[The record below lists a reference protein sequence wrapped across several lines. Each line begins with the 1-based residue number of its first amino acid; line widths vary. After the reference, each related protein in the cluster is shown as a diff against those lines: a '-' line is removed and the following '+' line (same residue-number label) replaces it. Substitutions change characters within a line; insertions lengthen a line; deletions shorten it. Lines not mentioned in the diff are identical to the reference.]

1 MKITSKQLAI
11 AAFCLTFVLSLELIW
26 QGFEFVTFI
35 LDPSQTPSRQPS
47 DFYAGYVRRGLQ
59 YIGIIAIYTY
69 WLLRSDPQ
77 SSKLQTKFQNSPE
90 PEVIESQ
97 SFLALV
103 KPVWVFFALAFAGF
117 PVTTDIYSYLHFGWM
132 SWMGVNPYLT
142 PASEFVS
149 PMSPFLVWGQSS
161 AYGPISNVLFM
172 AGAAFTPI
180 AVVLGIYALK
190 TILLL
195 LHLTSG
201 YLIWRHLKPL
211 DRHYKK
217 ITIAYLLNPLL
228 LYEFIAE
235 GHIDVL
241 VSTFCIGFIILLR
254 HKRYAAALLAI
265 VAGFFSKTLPIIW
278 LPMACVFLVRQKRWK
293 ALAIAIFIT
302 ATLCI
307 LFSLTIFPNAKAW
320 LSIINPGV
328 AYQTAGSFHNILD
341 ISVNAL
347 YNLTRNNLT
356 QISFLKPGRI
366 VLGFKLM
373 TYLGFIVYYAWRCLQ
388 IYRQRN
394 YEREDLIVEIGW
406 ATLLLFLFATP
417 WYQPWYASILLTIT
431 ALNVKSRLLIAASF
445 LYAFC
450 STSSYHL
457 LAFKSDNTLLLIV
470 SCITVIPTT
479 ILLIGRSPKLIS
491 TLTPFYR
498 P

>member
-1 MKITSKQLAI
+1 MKITSRQLAI

-26 QGFEFVTFI
+26 QGFEFVTFL
-35 LDPSQTPSRQPS
+35 LDPSHQSS
-47 DFYAGYVRRGLQ
+47 VFHAGSVQQGLQ
-59 YIGIIAIYTY
+59 YTGIIAIYIY
-69 WLLRSDPQ
+69 WLLKSEPEN
-77 SSKLQTKFQNSPE
+77 SKPQNSPE
-90 PEVIESQ
+90 PEADETQ

-103 KPVWVFFALAFAGF
+103 KPVWVFFILAFVGF

-149 PMSPFLVWGQSS
+149 PMSPFLIWGQSS
-161 AYGPISNVLFM
+161 TYGPISKILFM
-172 AGAAFTPI
+172 VGAAFTPI
-180 AVVLGIYALK
+180 TVILGVYVLKAVF
-190 TILLL
+190 LL
-195 LHLTSG
+195 LHLTNG

-211 DRHYKK
+211 DHYKK

-241 VSTFCIGFIILLR
+241 VSTFCIAFIILLR
-254 HKRYAAALLAI
+254 HKRYAAVLLAI
-265 VAGFFSKTLPIIW
+265 VAGFFSKTLPIVW
-278 LPMACVFLVRQKRWK
+278 LPMACVFLIRQKRWK

-302 ATLCI
+302 ATLCTV
-307 LFSLTIFPNAKAW
+307 FSLTIFPSAKAW
-320 LSIINPGV
+320 LSIVNPGV

-347 YNLTRNNLT
+347 YNLTP
-356 QISFLKPGRI
+356 IAFLRPVRI

-373 TYLGFIVYYAWRCLQ
+373 TYLGFIIYYAWRCLQ
-388 IYRQRN
+388 IYRQRS
-394 YEREDLIVEIGW
+394 YDREDLIVEIGW
-406 ATLLLFLFATP
+406 ATLFLFLFATP

-431 ALNVKSRLLIAASF
+431 ALNVKSRLLISASL
-445 LYAFC
+445 LYALC
-450 STSSYHL
+450 STCSYHL
-457 LAFKSDNTLLLIV
+457 LAFKSDNILLLLIV

-479 ILLIGRSPKLIS
+479 LLLIWRSPKPIS
-491 TLTPFYR
+491 ILKPCHR

>member
-11 AAFCLTFVLSLELIW
+11 AAFCLAFVLSLELIW
-26 QGFEFVTFI
+26 QGFEFVNFI

-69 WLLRSDPQ
+69 WFLRSDPQ
-77 SSKLQTKFQNSPE
+77 GSKIQDSPE
-90 PEVIESQ
+90 PEANETR
-97 SFLALV
+97 SFPALV
-103 KPVWVFFALAFAGF
+103 KPVWVFFALAFVSF

-142 PASEFVS
+142 PASKFIS
-149 PMSPFLVWGQSS
+149 PISPFLVWGQTST
-161 AYGPISNVLFM
+161 YGPIANVLFM

-180 AVVLGIYALK
+180 AVVLGVYALK
-190 TILLL
+190 TIFLL

-211 DRHYKK
+211 EHSKK

-241 VSTFCIGFIILLR
+241 VSLFCIGFIILLR

-265 VAGFFSKTLPIIW
+265 VAGFFSKTLPIVW

-307 LFSLTIFPNAKAW
+307 LFSLTIFPNAQAW
-320 LSIINPGV
+320 LSIVNPGV

-341 ISVNAL
+341 VSVNAL
-347 YNLTRNNLT
+347 YNLT
-356 QISFLKPGRI
+356 QIAFLRPGRI
-366 VLGFKLM
+366 VLGFKLI
-373 TYLGFIVYYAWRCLQ
+373 TYLGFIIYYAWRCLQ
-388 IYRQRN
+388 IYRQRS
-394 YEREDLIVEIGW
+394 YDREDLIVEIGW

-431 ALNVKSRLLIAASF
+431 ALNVKSRLLISASF
-445 LYAFC
+445 LYALC
-450 STSSYHL
+450 STCSYHL
-457 LAFKSDNTLLLIV
+457 LAYKSDNVLLLIV

-479 ILLIGRSPKLIS
+479 LLLIGRSPKLIS
-491 TLTPFYR
+491 ILTPFYK